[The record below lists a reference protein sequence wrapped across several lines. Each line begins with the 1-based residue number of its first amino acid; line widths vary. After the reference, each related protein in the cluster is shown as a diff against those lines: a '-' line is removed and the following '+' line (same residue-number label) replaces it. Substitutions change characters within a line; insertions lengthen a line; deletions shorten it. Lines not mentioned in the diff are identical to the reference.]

1 MPRKANTNQRR
12 RNNLDGPEIFIFEK
26 INFLL
31 IQTEALRRENLGE
44 VDKEISFNVKV
55 AFKEEK
61 AEAADIEC
69 QPTEGI
75 INHLITSD
83 C

>member
-1 MPRKANTNQRR
+1 
-12 RNNLDGPEIFIFEK
+12 
-26 INFLL
+26 LL
-31 IQTEALRRENLGE
+31 IQTEALRSENLGE